1 VTVVTDRRYLLA
13 HPVSGFRLT
22 NEMGG
27 GIMQGTAVAVP
38 VRDTGD
44 AFKASLAGAL
54 NTFLSAIPRII
65 GFAVVL
71 IVGWIISSLL
81 AKGVRALLHAVKFN
95 DLAQRSGFAGF
106 VHNMGVRNDS
116 AGVIADIVKWFV
128 RLITLVVAFDTLG
141 LPAVS
146 NVLQQLLLWLPNL
159 IVALVVL
166 VIGGL
171 AAKALSQLV
180 RGASAEAG
188 FSNPDT
194 LATVTRVAVWGFT
207 IVVAVNQL
215 GIATTLINTL
225 LIGIVGALS
234 IAFGLAFGLGGRDRA
249 AQMLDSM
256 GRNLEAAG
264 PRLERAA
271 SAARHQAQGMAQ
283 QAQAGVSA
291 HRGAMGNGWVE
302 RSMTERRRVDRP
314 GLKDRRG
321 DGSQS

>member
-1 VTVVTDRRYLLA
+1 
-13 HPVSGFRLT
+13 
-22 NEMGG
+22 
-27 GIMQGTAVAVP
+27 MQTTAVAVP

-44 AFKASLAGAL
+44 ALKASLTGAL
-54 NTFLSAIPRII
+54 NTLFAAIPRII

-71 IVGWIISSLL
+71 IIGWIISSLL
-81 AKGVRALLHAVKFN
+81 ARGVQALLHAVKFN
-95 DLAQRSGFAGF
+95 DLARRAGLADF
-106 VHNMGVRNDS
+106 VHKMGVKDDS
-116 AGVIADIVKWFV
+116 SAVLAGIVKWFV

-159 IVALVVL
+159 VVALVVL

-188 FSNPDT
+188 FTNPDM
-194 LATVTRVAVWGFT
+194 LAAVTRVAVWGFT

-225 LIGIVGALS
+225 LVGIVGALAL
-234 IAFGLAFGLGGRDRA
+234 AFGLAFGLGGRDRA
-249 AQMLDSM
+249 AQILDRA
-256 GRNLEAAG
+256 GRNLEQAG

-271 SAARHQAQGMAQ
+271 NAARHQAQGMAREVQ
-283 QAQAGVSA
+283 DTAHPAQGHASRGVA
-291 HRGAMGNGWVE
+291 GNGWIE
-302 RSMTERRRVDRP
+302 RATIDRRRVDRP
-314 GLKDRRG
+314 GIRDRRSG
-321 DGSQS
+321 GTNS

>member
-1 VTVVTDRRYLLA
+1 
-13 HPVSGFRLT
+13 
-22 NEMGG
+22 
-27 GIMQGTAVAVP
+27 MQGTAVAVP

-44 AFKASLAGAL
+44 ALRASLTGAL
-54 NTFLSAIPRII
+54 NTFFSAIPRII

-71 IVGWIISSLL
+71 IVGWIIASLL
-81 AKGVRALLHAVKFN
+81 AKGVQALLHAVKFN
-95 DLAQRSGFAGF
+95 DLARRSGFADF
-106 VHNMGVRNDS
+106 VHKMGVRDDAS
-116 AGVIADIVKWFV
+116 GVIAGVVKWFV

-159 IVALVVL
+159 VVALVVL

-188 FSNPDT
+188 FANPDM

-225 LIGIVGALS
+225 LIGLVGALAL
-234 IAFGLAFGLGGRDRA
+234 AFGLAFGLGGRDRA
-249 AQMLDSM
+249 AQMLDRA
-256 GRNLEAAG
+256 GRNIEQAG
-264 PRLERAA
+264 PKLERAA

-283 QAQAGVSA
+283 QAQGMVQEG
-291 HRGAMGNGWVE
+291 HRNAMGNGWVE
-302 RSMTERRRVDRP
+302 RAAIDRRRVERP
-314 GLKDRRG
+314 GIRDRRSG
-321 DGSQS
+321 GNSA

>member
-1 VTVVTDRRYLLA
+1 
-13 HPVSGFRLT
+13 
-22 NEMGG
+22 
-27 GIMQGTAVAVP
+27 MQGTAVAVP
-38 VRDTGD
+38 VQSTGD

-54 NTFLSAIPRII
+54 NTFLSAIPRIL

-71 IVGWIISSLL
+71 IVGWIISSLF
-81 AKGVRALLHAVKFN
+81 ARGVKALLHAVKFN
-95 DLAQRSGFAGF
+95 ELARRSGFADF
-106 VHNMGVRNDS
+106 VHKMGVQDDS
-116 AGVIADIVKWFV
+116 AGVIAGVVKWFV

-159 IVALVVL
+159 VVALVVL

-194 LATVTRVAVWGFT
+194 LATVTQVAVWGFT
-207 IVVAVNQL
+207 IVVAINQL

-225 LIGIVGALS
+225 LIGLVGGLAL
-234 IAFGLAFGLGGRDRA
+234 AFGLAFGLGGRDRA
-249 AQMLDSM
+249 AQILDRV
-256 GRNLEAAG
+256 GRNVERAG

-271 SAARHQAQGMAQ
+271 NAAGRQVEGMTQ
-283 QAQAGVSA
+283 EPKGVMPQAQAGAHHQSA
-291 HRGAMGNGWVE
+291 IGNGWIE
-302 RSMTERRRVDRP
+302 RSLSDRRRVERP
-314 GLKDRRG
+314 GIRDRRSG
-321 DGSQS
+321 GGSN